1 MVDSLFPSTEATVD
15 DASPESRRK
24 RRRISETAKE
34 AESSEINQESL
45 KRWRTNR
52 VQQIYASKLVEAL
65 RRVRQRSND
74 GGKITSAARE
84 IRDTADRVLA
94 ASARGTT
101 RWSRAV
107 LATRVRASL
116 KKHKKANKLPA
127 VERKLKILGRL
138 VPGCR
143 KVTVP
148 NLLDEATDYIAA
160 LEMQVRAMES
170 LAELLAAAAP
180 RSTLTRPCIHF
191 DHLNIFLE
199 SLFLNLLKE
208 EKERQ
213 LILIP
218 KC

>member
-1 MVDSLFPSTEATVD
+1 MVDSLFPSIETTVD
-15 DASPESRRK
+15 DASPESRQK

-34 AESSEINQESL
+34 AESSGINQESL

-52 VQQIYASKLVEAL
+52 VQQIYASKLVEVL
-65 RRVRQRSND
+65 RRVRKGSND

-94 ASARGTT
+94 ASACGTT
-101 RWSRAV
+101 RWSRA
-107 LATRVRASL
+107 
-116 KKHKKANKLPA
+116 KHKKAKITGTRKPRKDTATERKRIKLPA

-170 LAELLAAAAP
+170 LAELLEAAAP
-180 RSTLTRPCIHF
+180 RST
-191 DHLNIFLE
+191 
-199 SLFLNLLKE
+199 
-208 EKERQ
+208 
-213 LILIP
+213 
-218 KC
+218 

>member
-1 MVDSLFPSTEATVD
+1 MVDSLFPSIET
-15 DASPESRRK
+15 ASPESRRK
-24 RRRISETAKE
+24 RRRLSETGKE
-34 AESSEINQESL
+34 AESEAQRINEESL
-45 KRWRTNR
+45 KRWRTIR

-74 GGKITSAARE
+74 AGNVAGAARE

-94 ASARGTT
+94 ASARGAT
-101 RWSRAV
+101 RWSRAM
-107 LATRVRASL
+107 LASRVRASL
-116 KKHKKANKLPA
+116 KKHRKAKAATTGAREPRKDAAERKRVKLPA

-148 NLLDEATDYIAA
+148 SLLDEATDYIAA

-180 RSTLTRPCIHF
+180 RSTLTRP
-191 DHLNIFLE
+191 
-199 SLFLNLLKE
+199 
-208 EKERQ
+208 
-213 LILIP
+213 
-218 KC
+218 

>member
-1 MVDSLFPSTEATVD
+1 MVDSLFPSFETTVD
-15 DASPESRRK
+15 DASPESRQK

-84 IRDTADRVLA
+84 IRDTADRVLT

-101 RWSRAV
+101 QWSRAV

-116 KKHKKANKLPA
+116 KKHKKAKLSGTPKPRKDTSTEKKRIKLPA

-180 RSTLTRPCIHF
+180 RSTLIRP
-191 DHLNIFLE
+191 
-199 SLFLNLLKE
+199 
-208 EKERQ
+208 
-213 LILIP
+213 
-218 KC
+218 

>member
-1 MVDSLFPSTEATVD
+1 MVDSLFPSIETTGD
-15 DASPESRRK
+15 DASHESRRK

-34 AESSEINQESL
+34 AESEEAQRNNEESL

-65 RRVRQRSND
+65 RRARQRSND
-74 GGKITSAARE
+74 AGNVSSAARE

-101 RWSRAV
+101 RWSRAM
-107 LATRVRASL
+107 LASRVVRAKL
-116 KKHKKANKLPA
+116 KNKHRKAKSTGARKPRKDATERKRVKLPA

-180 RSTLTRPCIHF
+180 RSTLTRP
-191 DHLNIFLE
+191 
-199 SLFLNLLKE
+199 
-208 EKERQ
+208 
-213 LILIP
+213 
-218 KC
+218 

>member
-1 MVDSLFPSTEATVD
+1 MVDSLFPSFETTVD
-15 DASPESRRK
+15 DASPESRQK
-24 RRRISETAKE
+24 RRKISETAKE

-74 GGKITSAARE
+74 G
-84 IRDTADRVLA
+84 
-94 ASARGTT
+94 
-101 RWSRAV
+101 
-107 LATRVRASL
+107 ATRVRASL
-116 KKHKKANKLPA
+116 KKHKKEKLAGTPKPRKDTSTEKKRIKLPA

-170 LAELLAAAAP
+170 LAELLAATAP
-180 RSTLTRPCIHF
+180 RSTLIRP
-191 DHLNIFLE
+191 
-199 SLFLNLLKE
+199 
-208 EKERQ
+208 
-213 LILIP
+213 
-218 KC
+218 

>member
-1 MVDSLFPSTEATVD
+1 MVDSLFPSIETTVD
-15 DASPESRRK
+15 DASLESRQK

-34 AESSEINQESL
+34 ADSSEINQESS

-65 RRVRQRSND
+65 RRVRQISND
-74 GGKITSAARE
+74 GGKITSPARE

-101 RWSRAV
+101 H
-107 LATRVRASL
+107 L
-116 KKHKKANKLPA
+116 KKHKTK
-127 VERKLKILGRL
+127 KLKILGRL

-180 RSTLTRPCIHF
+180 RSTLTRP
-191 DHLNIFLE
+191 
-199 SLFLNLLKE
+199 
-208 EKERQ
+208 
-213 LILIP
+213 
-218 KC
+218 

>member
-1 MVDSLFPSTEATVD
+1 MVDSLFPSFETTVD
-15 DASPESRRK
+15 DASPESRQK
-24 RRRISETAKE
+24 RRKISETAKE

-84 IRDTADRVLA
+84 IHDTGEP
-94 ASARGTT
+94 SSH

-116 KKHKKANKLPA
+116 KKHKKEK
-127 VERKLKILGRL
+127 KLKILGRL

-170 LAELLAAAAP
+170 LAELLAATAP
-180 RSTLTRPCIHF
+180 RSTLIRP
-191 DHLNIFLE
+191 
-199 SLFLNLLKE
+199 
-208 EKERQ
+208 
-213 LILIP
+213 
-218 KC
+218 

>member
-1 MVDSLFPSTEATVD
+1 MTHILTRERRERETHLMVDSLFPSIETTVD
-15 DASPESRRK
+15 DASPESRQK

-34 AESSEINQESL
+34 AESSGINQESL

-52 VQQIYASKLVEAL
+52 VQQIYASKLVEVL
-65 RRVRQRSND
+65 RRVRKGSND

-94 ASARGTT
+94 ASACGTT

-107 LATRVRASL
+107 LATR
-116 KKHKKANKLPA
+116 KHKKAKITGTRKPRKDTATERKRIKLPA

-170 LAELLAAAAP
+170 LAELLEAAAP
-180 RSTLTRPCIHF
+180 RST
-191 DHLNIFLE
+191 
-199 SLFLNLLKE
+199 
-208 EKERQ
+208 
-213 LILIP
+213 
-218 KC
+218 

>member
-1 MVDSLFPSTEATVD
+1 MVDSLFPSFETTVD
-15 DASPESRRK
+15 DASPESRQK
-24 RRRISETAKE
+24 RRKISETAKE

-84 IRDTADRVLA
+84 IHDTANRVLT

-101 RWSRAV
+101 QWSRAV

-116 KKHKKANKLPA
+116 KKHKKEKLAGTPKPRKDTSTEKKRIKLPA

-170 LAELLAAAAP
+170 LAELLAATAP
-180 RSTLTRPCIHF
+180 RSTLIRP
-191 DHLNIFLE
+191 
-199 SLFLNLLKE
+199 
-208 EKERQ
+208 
-213 LILIP
+213 
-218 KC
+218 

>member
-1 MVDSLFPSTEATVD
+1 MVDSLFPSFETTVD
-15 DASPESRRK
+15 DASPESRQK
-24 RRRISETAKE
+24 RRKISETAKE

-74 GGKITSAARE
+74 G
-84 IRDTADRVLA
+84 VLT

-101 RWSRAV
+101 QWSRAV

-116 KKHKKANKLPA
+116 KKHKKEKLAGTPKPRKDTSTEKKRIKLPA

-170 LAELLAAAAP
+170 LAELLAATAP
-180 RSTLTRPCIHF
+180 RSTLIRP
-191 DHLNIFLE
+191 
-199 SLFLNLLKE
+199 
-208 EKERQ
+208 
-213 LILIP
+213 
-218 KC
+218 